1 MENDNKNA
9 RPLWFVM
16 LVLLSVL
23 PIAVWMYA
31 FQKLNGELE
40 GTAMCVL
47 KRFPGEACG
56 MLGMAGYVW
65 ATRREVSNV
74 LIAVVWLS
82 YIALGAM
89 AAIY

>member
-31 FQKLNGELE
+31 FQKSNGELN
-40 GTAMCVL
+40 L
-47 KRFPGEACG
+47 FPVYAFG
-56 MLGMAGYVW
+56 MLGVAYYVFP
-65 ATRREVSNV
+65 TRREVSNV